1 LRGYQSCRGPFRENK
16 CKLRKKSENSL
27 PAPPAFSND
36 SLRSTGKIEKLKCKL
51 AENQERL
58 QKLEEELKQTRK
70 QLKVCECF
78 KSYVVKASRVVV
90 QGQRRTVRIVT
101 LEDMRN
107 QLKVGE
113 DSGSNWI
120 MI

>member
-1 LRGYQSCRGPFRENK
+1 M
-16 CKLRKKSENSL
+16 
-27 PAPPAFSND
+27 
-36 SLRSTGKIEKLKCKL
+36 EKLKREL

-70 QLKVCECF
+70 QLKSANVSRAMSS
-78 KSYVVKASRVVV
+78 KRRASKCA

-107 QLKVGE
+107 QPSAQGGE
-113 DSGSNWI
+113 DYVELDNDLTELVQGRSVPRIKLTQKLENELLSRCLGSLE
-120 MI
+120 